1 MILQKISIR
10 YKIGLPLL
18 LISIVG
24 FIVLLLNLLAFYFEF
39 PIYLVTA
46 SFSILII
53 FLAGL
58 GWVIFQSQLYEPVI
72 KIEQLLESVVKGD
85 TEIEIEQIDQ
95 DDTLGKIAQ
104 HTQTITKSL
113 KAAKNF
119 SQQIGEGNYH
129 LNGIGTEL
137 MQYTG
142 LFGSLVN
149 MGNRL
154 QEIAEQD
161 EKRNWVT
168 QGLASFSEVL
178 RSNDTD
184 LRTLCQKILTGIA
197 RYLDAHQ
204 GGLFVLNEEGTKKKY
219 LELLATYAYQ
229 EAQFE
234 QQHILVED
242 HFAEGLVGQA
252 YLEQAP
258 IYLKNVP
265 AEHLEIASGLG
276 QSAPQSILIMPLQ
289 LNGNVEGVLEISA
302 LRPFHDYEIEFVEKI
317 AENVT
322 SAILSIKVNENTK
335 KLLNESQELARKLQT
350 QEEELRENYEELQ
363 STQKEIANQNKLIEQ
378 QKAEIEKALAE
389 QTEKSEMLE
398 AQEEEM
404 RQNMDMLVAT
414 QEQMMLTQIE
424 LDGQLNAINNSA
436 ISKVEFGLDAK
447 IITANKSFYEL
458 MGFNASQIKGKH
470 HSLFLEESFINTK
483 EYEIFW
489 DKLRNGEAQT
499 GDYKFKNN
507 QNETVWMSTI
517 YSPVLNDKGHIQK
530 IIMLAFDISEAKN
543 LLQETQKQAEILK
556 AQESELRQNMLELQA
571 TQAELNRQS
580 EAIIQ
585 LKEEEAQNARLRA
598 KEIENKN
605 QLITSSI
612 QYAQNIQSAI
622 LPFKGN
628 ILQQVDDFFV
638 VFLPKD
644 IVSGDFYW
652 FSHTQNKSFFAAVDC
667 TGHGVPGA
675 FMSIIGNTLLNEIVN
690 VQQIFDTG
698 KILENL
704 HMGIRTKLRQ
714 AESTNQDGMDIAL
727 CMLEADEKDKNTF
740 HLSFSGAKRPLYY
753 WQEGELKEIKGDR
766 KSIGGWQQE
775 VHRTFETNYATLQK
789 GDIIYLTSDGI
800 VDNPNNR
807 RKKFG
812 VNRFKNII
820 EANHHKKMSEQEKVF
835 LKAIE
840 EHQQDA
846 EQRDDITV
854 MGIKL

>member
-10 YKIGLPLL
+10 YKLGLPLL
-18 LISIVG
+18 FISIVG
-24 FIVLLLNLLAFYFEF
+24 FFVLLLNLLAFYFEF
-39 PIYLVTA
+39 PIYLITA
-46 SFSILII
+46 SFLVLIV
-53 FLAGL
+53 FLSGL
-58 GWVIFQSQLYEPVI
+58 TWIIFQSQLYEPII
-72 KIEQLLESVVKGD
+72 KIESLLASVVEGN
-85 TEIEIEQIDQ
+85 TEVEIEQFSSDIA
-95 DDTLGKIAQ
+95 LGKIAQ

-113 KAAKNF
+113 KAAKDF

-129 LNGIGTEL
+129 LNGVGTEL

-142 LFGSLVN
+142 LFGSLVT
-149 MGNRL
+149 MGSRL

-184 LRTLCQKILTGIA
+184 LSTLCQKILTGIA
-197 RYLDAHQ
+197 RYLEAHQ
-204 GGLFVLNEEGTKKKY
+204 GGLFVLNEENSKKKY

-229 EAQFE
+229 KTQFE
-234 QQHILVED
+234 QHHILIED

-252 YLEQAP
+252 YLEKAP
-258 IYLKNVP
+258 IYLKNV
-265 AEHLEIASGLG
+265 ATGHLEIASGLG

-350 QEEELRENYEELQ
+350 QEEELRENYEELK
-363 STQKEIANQNKLIEQ
+363 STQDEVANQNKLIEQ

-414 QEQMMLTQIE
+414 QEQMMRTQVE

-447 IITANKSFYEL
+447 IITANKSFCEL
-458 MGFNASQIKGKH
+458 MNLAANQIKGKH
-470 HSLFLEESFINTK
+470 HSLFLEASFINTQ
-483 EYEIFW
+483 EYETFW
-489 DKLRNGEAQT
+489 DKLRNGEAQS
-499 GDYKFKNN
+499 GDYKFRNNKN
-507 QNETVWMSTI
+507 EIVWMSAI
-517 YSPVLNDKGHIQK
+517 YSPVLNDKGHVQK
-530 IIMLAFDISEAKN
+530 IIMLAFDISEAKK

-556 AQESELRQNMLELQA
+556 TQEAELRQNMLELQA

-580 EAIIQ
+580 EAIIK
-585 LKEEEAQNARLRA
+585 LKEEEAQNERLRA

-638 VFLPKD
+638 VFMPKD

-652 FSHTQNKSFFAAVDC
+652 FSHTQNKTFFAAVDC

-727 CMLEADEKDKNTF
+727 CMIEIDEKDKNTF

-753 WQEGELKEIKGDR
+753 WQKNELKEIKGDR

-775 VHRTFETNYATLQK
+775 VHRTFETKQATLRK
-789 GDIIYLTSDGI
+789 GDIIYLCSDGI
-800 VDNPNNR
+800 VDNPNSR

-812 VNRFKNII
+812 VSRFKSII
-820 EANHHKKMSEQEKVF
+820 ETNNHKKMAEQEKIF

-840 EHQQDA
+840 EHQQDT